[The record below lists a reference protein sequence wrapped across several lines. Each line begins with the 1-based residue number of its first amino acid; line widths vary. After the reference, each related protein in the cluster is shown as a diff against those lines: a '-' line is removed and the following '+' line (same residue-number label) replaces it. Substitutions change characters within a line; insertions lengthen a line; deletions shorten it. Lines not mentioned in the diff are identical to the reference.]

1 MAHLE
6 REHHQKGVAM
16 TRRERLRRCYFNQ
29 DLDRPAVYSRT
40 GYPRDDP
47 TYDRLRSYLGE
58 HSELKAGW
66 SAAALRSQPP
76 TETQIETRSEDW
88 DRHTT
93 VLPTPK
99 GDLSRTYLSSRKGLP
114 GLHET
119 YFIDCR
125 HDAEAYLALPMA
137 PLQGDPTAFF
147 EADAAIGDAG
157 ITEASLGTNPAG
169 FVADLCGSETFAILS
184 VTDRDILHEMCR
196 RRMED
201 LIARVRYL
209 LERGVGPYF
218 AMLGEEYLVPPLHG
232 RDDFYDFN
240 VRYDKPFID
249 LIHEGGGRI
258 HIHSHGS
265 LTAVF
270 QGFVDMG
277 ADVLHPFEPPPLG
290 DITAAEAKNRAR
302 GHLCLEGNLQI
313 HHMYEHGPA
322 EVRAEGEALIGDVF
336 DDGRGLIVSPSASPY
351 VRGEGEVCFPQY
363 EAMVETVLAA
373 EEL

>member
-1 MAHLE
+1 M
-6 REHHQKGVAM
+6 V
-16 TRRERLRRCYFNQ
+16 TRRERLKRCYFNQ

-40 GYPRDDP
+40 GFPRDDP
-47 TYDRLRSYLGE
+47 TYDRLRAYLGE
-58 HSELKAGW
+58 YTELKAGW
-66 SAAALRSQPP
+66 SCAFLRAEPA
-76 TETQIETRSEDW
+76 TETRVEPHSEDW

-93 VLPTPK
+93 VLATPR
-99 GDLSRTYLSSRKGLP
+99 GDLSRTHLVSRKGLP

-119 YFIDCR
+119 YLIDSR
-125 HDAEAYLALPMA
+125 QDAEAYLSLPVA
-137 PLQGDPTAFF
+137 PTQGDPSSFF
-147 EADAAIGDAG
+147 AVDADIGDAG
-157 ITEASLGTNPAG
+157 ITDVGLGFNPAG
-169 FVADLCGSETFAILS
+169 SAAELCGSETFAILS
-184 VTDRDILHEMCR
+184 VTDRDILHQLCR

-201 LIARVRYL
+201 LISRVKYL

-218 AMLGEEYLVPPLHG
+218 SMLGEEYLVPPLHG

-240 VRYDKPFID
+240 VRYDKPIID

-265 LTAVF
+265 IKSVF

-290 DITAAEAKNRAR
+290 DITAAEAKEMAR

-313 HHMYEHGPA
+313 HHMYEHSVSEVHA
-322 EVRAEGEALIGDVF
+322 EVKALIREVF

-363 EAMVETVLAA
+363 EAMVQTVLA
-373 EEL
+373 EKR